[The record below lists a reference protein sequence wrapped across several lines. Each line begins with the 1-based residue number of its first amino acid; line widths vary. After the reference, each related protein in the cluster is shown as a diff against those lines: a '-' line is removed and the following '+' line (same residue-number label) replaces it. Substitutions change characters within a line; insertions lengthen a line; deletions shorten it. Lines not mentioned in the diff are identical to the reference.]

1 MLHLNEI
8 GVELF
13 IKKFKSMT
21 KGAYW
26 ENYDLVI
33 WNKDYSGFTNK
44 KGVFRQNVWGIVDRI
59 SVNNKGTWVLPKK
72 YVKYFK

>member
-13 IKKFKSMT
+13 IKKFKSVT
-21 KGAYW
+21 KEAYW

-44 KGVFRQNVWGIVDRI
+44 KGVFRQNVWGIADRI
-59 SVNNKGTWVLPKK
+59 SVSNKGTWVLPKK

>member
-13 IKKFKSMT
+13 IKKFQSIT
-21 KGAYW
+21 KEAYW
-26 ENYDLVI
+26 DNYDLII
-33 WNKDYSGFTNK
+33 WKKDYSGFTNK
-44 KGVFRQNVWGIVDRI
+44 NGVFRQNVWGIADRI
-59 SVNNKGTWVLPKK
+59 SVSNEGTWILPKR

>member
-1 MLHLNEI
+1 MLYLNEI
-8 GVELF
+8 GVDLF

-21 KGAYW
+21 KEAYW

-44 KGVFRQNVWGIVDRI
+44 KGVFRQNVWGIADRI

>member
-13 IKKFKSMT
+13 IKKFKSIT
-21 KGAYW
+21 KEAYW
-26 ENYDLVI
+26 DNYDLII
-33 WNKDYSGFTNK
+33 WKKDYSGFTNK
-44 KGVFRQNVWGIVDRI
+44 NGVFRQNVWGIADRI
-59 SVNNKGTWVLPKK
+59 SVSNKGTWILPKR